1 MFRSNSV
8 CDSLPGI
15 VALAAY
21 ARILQVRAHDHIG
34 IFVKVIMLQEL
45 GFARESKAFAA
56 AAALNASCMPHEPV
70 IHSPSRHSPF
80 RVAAHFSRCV
90 RQSLEAF
97 P

>member
-1 MFRSNSV
+1 MRSESV
-8 CDSLPGI
+8 CDPLSGI

-21 ARILQVRAHDHIG
+21 ARILQARANDHKV
-34 IFVKVIMLQEL
+34 IFVEVIMLQEL
-45 GFARESKAFAA
+45 GFAPESKAFAA

-70 IHSPSRHSPF
+70 PHSPSRHSPY

-90 RQSLEAF
+90 RQSLKAF